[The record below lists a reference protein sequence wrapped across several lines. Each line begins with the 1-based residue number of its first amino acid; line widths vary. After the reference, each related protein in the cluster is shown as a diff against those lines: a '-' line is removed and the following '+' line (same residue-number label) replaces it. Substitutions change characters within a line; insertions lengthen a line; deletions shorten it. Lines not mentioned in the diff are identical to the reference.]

1 MTLTGWKLSKK
12 TRNAKAVLAEEQKR
26 VSALPPTHPTWFNI
40 DAAPSVLPAGH
51 WCDITGLEAP
61 YRTSSGLRFHDQE
74 IYQIVKKMGPEVDQ
88 KYLKLR
94 NAHFV
99 LK

>member
-1 MTLTGWKLSKK
+1 MTLTGYRLPRR
-12 TRNAKAVLAEEQKR
+12 TRNVKAVLVEEQRR
-26 VSALPPTHPTWFNI
+26 VANLPPSVPTWFNI
-40 DAAPSVLPAGH
+40 EVPPSVLPPGH

-61 YRTSSGLRFHDQE
+61 YKMQNGLRFHNQE
-74 IYQIVKKMGPEVDQ
+74 VYQIVKKLGPEVDQ

-94 NAHFV
+94 KANFI